1 MIAKEREK
9 NQLNLLNKTKKI
21 INNFINFITKLY
33 DLIMDFKNFDSNF
46 KIFTPI
52 FLAIFIFALLASVY
66 FIYKSPID
74 YQQSNA
80 VYIMYIHVPAAW
92 MALFIY
98 TIMACLNLSA
108 FVWKNPFFYVIS
120 RNIAS
125 TGAIFCIITLIT
137 GSLWGKPIWG
147 TYWAWDPRLTSM
159 LILFFLYCGYIVTI
173 DAFDNQEKGQKIAAI
188 ISIIGFINIPLIKF
202 SVEYFNSLH
211 QPASVFRKDGVSI
224 ERSMFIPLMT
234 MFLTYFSLFIFIAL
248 IKIKTEILT
257 KKIIRNKL

>member
-1 MIAKEREK
+1 MVVKETK
-9 NQLNLLNKTKKI
+9 KNLLNLSNLVKNL
-21 INNFINFITKLY
+21 INNFTNFLTKLY
-33 DLIMDFKNFDSNF
+33 SLLMDFKNFDNNF

-52 FLAIFIFALLASVY
+52 SLSTFILGLLASTY
-66 FIYKSPID
+66 FIYKSPLD

-98 TIMACLNLSA
+98 TIMACFNLSA
-108 FVWKNPFFYVIS
+108 FIWKNPFFYVIS

-173 DAFDNQEKGQKIAAI
+173 DAFDNQEKGEKIAAI

-211 QPASVFRKDGVSI
+211 QPASVFRKDGISI
-224 ERSMFIPLMT
+224 DKSMFIPLMT

-257 KKIIRNKL
+257 KKIIRSKL